1 MKKLQQRS
9 KLNNG
14 GFSLVELIIVVAIM
28 AVLIGVLAPQ
38 YLKYVEKTR
47 VQKDESAGEEIRH
60 AVEIAIA
67 DEAIYSQL
75 TFNASS
81 QLTVTY
87 ADNGTSYTV
96 ATETGGKL
104 ATELA
109 GVVGTVDFTSKSY
122 NGKSYVVTVDNS
134 GANISVTGAFN

>member
-67 DEAIYSQL
+67 DETIYTQL
-75 TFNASS
+75 TFTSDKVTVSYTDNAADY
-81 QLTVTY
+81 TVT
-87 ADNGTSYTV
+87 S
-96 ATETGGKL
+96 ETGDKL
-104 ATELA
+104 KDELA
-109 GVVGTVDFTSKSY
+109 SVVGTVDFTSKSY

-134 GANISVTGAFN
+134 GSNIKVTGAFN